1 MYLEKRINYGHVTW
15 RECGHI
21 HGS

>member
-15 RECGHI
+15 RECGHS